1 MRLLV
6 KRCVLL
12 SVSQSRALVASV
24 PDGNAV
30 EEIAVDGIAA
40 EEIAV
45 DGIVVGAGVRLA
57 ARVRVRLLVDVSLVD
72 GIRGWI
78 RCGSGLRRVVLGR
91 VRRTMKLWI

>member
-1 MRLLV
+1 MLLV

-12 SVSQSRALVASV
+12 GRRSRVRVARI
-24 PDGNAV
+24 AV
-30 EEIAVDGIAA
+30 TSAVDGIAA

-45 DGIVVGAGVRLA
+45 DGIVVGAGVRL
-57 ARVRVRLLVDVSLVD
+57 LVVASRVD

>member
-1 MRLLV
+1 VRLLLV

-12 SVSQSRALVASV
+12 GRRSRVRVARI
-24 PDGNAV
+24 AV
-30 EEIAVDGIAA
+30 TSAVDGIAA

-57 ARVRVRLLVDVSLVD
+57 ARVRVRLLVDVSRVD